1 MIDPL
6 PDALLHAL
14 ATQPEPL
21 LHPLA
26 LPLIHPSV
34 WESLEKDGLISREK
48 NPSRILLDPG
58 YSVAVRWSGDLCIG
72 IDDSCD
78 PPSTVPLKAEE
89 LLQYKLNLNE
99 LLVRVCE
106 VNRINGRSGDLE
118 NGFCLIGRRRFAEGP
133 ACSVYFYRP
142 QVLAD
147 SSLESRLAWLA
158 QSGASHKLVIFPE
171 WPDVDETH
179 FEKHNLWIA
188 DLNPDLSVNWPPNM
202 VSPKEADE
210 LTLVE
215 TEKEWQVT
223 FEGTTLPVTND
234 KGMGH
239 IAWLL
244 RNPGVEFSPTQLENR
259 ELPDERLSDLDAAIE
274 VFGKSE
280 DEDEKLFS
288 IIRGSPDTNT
298 RFSRDEWREKLAQ
311 VAQYRKEIQ
320 KAKSE
325 GKRDLERG
333 MREARRALIAEI
345 YGQPLPS
352 TSSEDFIRDQDRV
365 YRAINRSIKKIGVR
379 FEAFGKHVDAKVE
392 RKSTFRYNMG
402 PDARWRVD
410 FL

>member
-1 MIDPL
+1 MIKPL

-26 LPLIHPSV
+26 LPSIDASV
-34 WESLEKDGLISREK
+34 WESLEKDGLIRREK
-48 NPSRILLDPG
+48 NPKRILLDPD
-58 YSVAVRWSGDLCIG
+58 YSVAVRWSGEFCIG

-78 PPSTVPLKAEE
+78 PPSTIPLKEE
-89 LLQYKLNLNE
+89 DLLQYKVNLNAMLE
-99 LLVRVCE
+99 RVCE
-106 VNRINGRSGDLE
+106 LNRINGKSGEPE
-118 NGFCLIGRRRFAEGP
+118 NGFCLLGRKRFAEGP
-133 ACSVYFYRP
+133 ACSIYFYRP
-142 QVLAD
+142 HVFAD
-147 SSLESRLAWLA
+147 ASLESRLAWLA
-158 QSGASHKLVIFPE
+158 QSGASHKIVIFPE
-171 WPDVDETH
+171 WPDVDENI
-179 FEKHNLWIA
+179 FEKHNFWVA
-188 DLNPDLSVNWPPNM
+188 DLNPDLSVNWPPDFVN
-202 VSPKEADE
+202 PKEDDE
-210 LTLVE
+210 LSLIE
-215 TEKEWQVT
+215 TEKEWHVT

-259 ELPDERLSDLDAAIE
+259 ELPDERLSDVDAAIE

-288 IIRGSPDTNT
+288 IIRGSPDSKT

-311 VAQYRKEIQ
+311 VAQYREEIK

-325 GKRDLERG
+325 GKPDLERG
-333 MREARRALIAEI
+333 MREALRALIAEI

-352 TSSEDFIRDQDRV
+352 KTSEDFIRDQDRV
-365 YRAINRSIKKIGVR
+365 YRAINRSIKKISLR
-379 FEAFGKHVDAKVE
+379 FEAFAKHVDAKVE

-402 PDARWRVD
+402 PDARWRVE